1 MVAALN
7 RAFIEGRPDRA
18 ENFLKVAED
27 LEKWGMVQEA
37 RQPAEQA
44 LKLDSNTVSAYARIL
59 TRLRDYTIVFARM
72 AALREPA
79 ARVMGAS
86 MGDVVATDYS
96 PDEKVKFAAALQN
109 QPQRLVVAEH
119 ARLVDLQAKWLGES
133 LVARPASPQAAQDRD
148 KLIQLQHQR
157 LAFHELGTQLEALDR
172 AHPAD
177 APPADDLEE
186 AAASYRASGDTA
198 AELRVLEIQQRRS
211 PLKGQMFDRY
221 CQLLLAQP
229 QQLAAVIH
237 QGGATANAVLNY
249 AFEHGSEALVR
260 EGIAARGQTAGALWT
275 KAYTALAGLYFADAS
290 PSVNAAFT
298 GVLGDMTIGQRVG
311 KPVDRNQ
318 QLAGDEWFYY
328 AGRYGEYLGA
338 TRQAGVDDY
347 LPAMVEATPGRAEA
361 YFETAEYTGDAADY
375 RRALDLDPTRAEI
388 HDRLAQLA
396 FQAGR
401 TDEAVQEWRLALA
414 SFAQMMDRARVAPKF
429 WGGLELTLRHIGA
442 AKSAA
447 GL

>member
-1 MVAALN
+1 MADAYGRAGDDRGLRSFYEGKIREPGSQKPEQVTAMRRSLIPVLTRMKDFSAGVDQYIEILNRFPEDAGLTQEAALYASSNRLAGKLHDYYVKASADSPKDYRWPMVLARIETQLEDYPAAIASYSRATGMRPDRVDLLTARLNLEERLLRFDEAAASAQKLYDLTYRNPRWMEKVAELRARQSQTAAVVAALN

-44 LKLDSNTVSAYARIL
+44 LKLDSNKVSAYARIL
-59 TRLRDYTIVFARM
+59 TRLRDYTTVFARM
-72 AALREPA
+72 AALKEPA

-198 AELRVLEIQQRRS
+198 ARIACVGNSTAPQPS
-211 PLKGQMFDRY
+211 KGSN
-221 CQLLLAQP
+221 AST
-229 QQLAAVIH
+229 
-237 QGGATANAVLNY
+237 ATA
-249 AFEHGSEALVR
+249 S
-260 EGIAARGQTAGALWT
+260 
-275 KAYTALAGLYFADAS
+275 
-290 PSVNAAFT
+290 
-298 GVLGDMTIGQRVG
+298 
-311 KPVDRNQ
+311 
-318 QLAGDEWFYY
+318 YY
-328 AGRYGEYLGA
+328 SLSRSSW
-338 TRQAGVDDY
+338 
-347 LPAMVEATPGRAEA
+347 PP
-361 YFETAEYTGDAADY
+361 
-375 RRALDLDPTRAEI
+375 
-388 HDRLAQLA
+388 
-396 FQAGR
+396 
-401 TDEAVQEWRLALA
+401 
-414 SFAQMMDRARVAPKF
+414 
-429 WGGLELTLRHIGA
+429 
-442 AKSAA
+442 
-447 GL
+447 